1 MRISARIRSYPVV
14 IDSRLYLFWPVFFE
28 KQIAGVD
35 VLSNSAMQD
44 AKEAQI
50 EYDEYLD
57 YLLHYEYAGP
67 MVHIWLVSGRMLF
80 ICCRMGRR
88 IGPRHIADL
97 GSQKSR

>member
-1 MRISARIRSYPVV
+1 MV

-44 AKEAQI
+44 AKETNI

-57 YLLHYEYAGP
+57 YTLAVGLSP
-67 MVHIWLVSGRMLF
+67 LVVPQLKTITVGGALTGWVSSRPRSAAASCTNRCGV
-80 ICCRMGRR
+80 RR
-88 IGPRHIADL
+88 ADRH
-97 GSQKSR
+97 G

>member
-1 MRISARIRSYPVV
+1 MRISARIRSIPVV

-57 YLLHYEYAGP
+57 YLLYYELQYEIVGF
-67 MVHIWLVSGRMLF
+67 LVIRF
-80 ICCRMGRR
+80 
-88 IGPRHIADL
+88 PNWDL
-97 GSQKSR
+97 HRSKSLLIRATKHLMKY